1 VSRIPR
7 LLPLVAVA
15 IGGVLAVKA
24 ITEAPQLYLASRA
37 LAEDV
42 VTKGPIKSALPPDA
56 SILSGA
62 SQSSAKVA
70 APACAPTA
78 AELAKE
84 AGLSPAELQVLQ
96 SLSDRRGQLDQR
108 ESSLDTQVQLIAAA
122 EAKLDSRIAQMNG
135 LKTDIQAL
143 LGQADQQTQ
152 AEADR
157 LVRVYEDM
165 DAKKAA
171 AAMAILDDS
180 VRLPIA
186 AKMKE
191 RKLADILKNMA
202 PQDAKVLT
210 EKLAARTAGSKLIA
224 DAKTA
229 LNPSAAP
236 APAPAQ
242 ATASPTPKPAAPA
255 PGQDAQIG
263 QTDGSADAAT
273 AAAPAK
279 PHKVARA
286 APKPRPKPKPTPVD
300 PAVADAMHPPGGVVM
315 PAAKPSPKVAVGPAP
330 AKPAPKA
337 PAKVAAAGPAAA
349 PAAKPVAP
357 PLPPS
362 AKPG

>member
-1 VSRIPR
+1 MSRIPR
-7 LLPLVAVA
+7 LLPLVAIA

-24 ITEAPQLYLASRA
+24 LTEAPQIYLASRA

-42 VTKGPIKSALPPDA
+42 VSPKASTKPPLPPGA
-56 SILSGA
+56 SILTSNNG
-62 SQSSAKVA
+62 QSSIAAAKPA

-96 SLSDRRGQLDQR
+96 SLGDRRGQLDQR
-108 ESSLDTQVQLIAAA
+108 EESLDTQVQLIAAA
-122 EAKLDSRIAQMNG
+122 EAKLDARIQEMNG
-135 LKTDIQAL
+135 LKADIQGL
-143 LGQADQQTQ
+143 LGQADQQQQ

-202 PQDAKVLT
+202 PQDAKIQRS
-210 EKLAARTAGSKLIA
+210 KAGAAHGRLQVGLA

-229 LNPSAAP
+229 LNPPTAAAAAAAP
-236 APAPAQ
+236 TPTPAPP
-242 ATASPTPKPAAPA
+242 TAKAKPKANPAAPA
-255 PGQDAQIG
+255 PDQNAQVG
-263 QTDGSADAAT
+263 QTGPAADADAT
-273 AAAPAK
+273 PKPAK

-286 APKPRPKPKPTPVD
+286 KPPHPKAKPVD
-300 PAVADAMHPPGGVVM
+300 ADVADAMHPPGGTVEA
-315 PAAKPSPKVAVGPAP
+315 AAK
-330 AKPAPKA
+330 
-337 PAKVAAAGPAAA
+337 
-349 PAAKPVAP
+349 PAAKPVVKP
-357 PLPPS
+357 PAKVASTSPALISTLKPAVPPS

>member
-1 VSRIPR
+1 MSRIPR
-7 LLPLVAVA
+7 LLPLVAIA

-24 ITEAPQLYLASRA
+24 LTEAPQIYLASRA

-42 VTKGPIKSALPPDA
+42 VSPKASTKPPLPPGA
-56 SILSGA
+56 SILTSNNG
-62 SQSSAKVA
+62 QSSIAAAKPA

-96 SLSDRRGQLDQR
+96 SLGDRRGQLDQR
-108 ESSLDTQVQLIAAA
+108 EESMDTQVQLIAAA
-122 EAKLDSRIAQMNG
+122 EAKLDARIQEMTG
-135 LKTDIQAL
+135 LKTDIQGL
-143 LGQADQQTQ
+143 LGQADQQQQ

-202 PQDAKVLT
+202 PQDAKILT
-210 EKLAARTAGSKLIA
+210 EKLAQRMAGSKLLA

-229 LNPSAAP
+229 LNPPTAAAAAAAAAP
-236 APAPAQ
+236 TPTPAPP
-242 ATASPTPKPAAPA
+242 TAKAKPKANPAAPA
-255 PGQDAQIG
+255 PDQNAQVG
-263 QTDGSADAAT
+263 QTGPAADADAT
-273 AAAPAK
+273 PKPAK

-286 APKPRPKPKPTPVD
+286 KPPHPKAKPVD
-300 PAVADAMHPPGGVVM
+300 ADVADAMHPPGGTVEA
-315 PAAKPSPKVAVGPAP
+315 AAK
-330 AKPAPKA
+330 
-337 PAKVAAAGPAAA
+337 
-349 PAAKPVAP
+349 PAAKPVVKPPAKVASTSPAP
-357 PLPPS
+357 ISTLKPAVPPS